1 MVKNLEDTITAIAT
15 PPGRASMSVIR
26 VSGKEAIPIVNRI
39 FKGKNLELAAGHSL
53 YYGRIVDPNT
63 ESMETIDTVMLALY
77 RAPRSFTREDVV
89 EISCHG
95 NPYILNRVIE
105 LLIHYG
111 CRLAEP
117 GEFTM
122 RAFLN
127 GRLDLAQAEAVAD
140 LIAANSSVSHK
151 LAIHQLRGG
160 YSKDL
165 HQLRLKL
172 LNFASLLE
180 LELDFSEEDV
190 EFANR
195 QELLELIKGILAEID
210 SLILSFR
217 AGNAIKNG
225 IPTVIAGKPNVGK
238 STLLNALLNE
248 SRAIVSAIPGTT
260 RDIIEDRLFLGGY
273 EFRLTDTAGLR
284 QTFDPIEE
292 EGIRR
297 SHEKIIASSILLYV
311 FDPQIDTF
319 AQAQSEVENLKL
331 PSTTQVVYVAN
342 KIDLYPVALPS
353 SVISISALI
362 GTNLPLLKNE
372 LVKIAQN
379 LLQTDTVISNQR
391 HLEALKRCHQS
402 LIAAQKGIEQSI
414 SSELVAIDIRH
425 ALHHLG
431 EITGEVTT
439 EDILENIFSKF
450 CIGK

>member
-1 MVKNLEDTITAIAT
+1 LIKNFNETIAAIAT
-15 PPGRASMSVIR
+15 APGRASMAVIR
-26 VSGKEAIPIVNRI
+26 ISGKEAISIVNRI
-39 FKGKNLELAAGHSL
+39 FKGKNLELAAAHSL
-53 YYGRIVDPNT
+53 YYGRIVDPRT
-63 ESMETIDTVMLALY
+63 EAMDTIDTVMVSLF

-95 NPYILNRVIE
+95 NPYLLNKVLE
-105 LLIHYG
+105 LLTHYG

-127 GRLDLAQAEAVAD
+127 GRLDLAQAEAIAD
-140 LIAANSSVSHK
+140 LIAANSSASHK
-151 LAIHQLRGG
+151 LAIRQLRGG

-165 HQLRLKL
+165 HELRLKL

-195 QELLELIKGILAEID
+195 SELAQLVKSILAEID
-210 SLILSFR
+210 ALILSFR

-248 SRAIVSAIPGTT
+248 NRAIVSAIPGTT
-260 RDIIEDRLFLGGY
+260 RDIIEDRLYLGGY
-273 EFRLTDTAGLR
+273 EFRITDTAGLR
-284 QTFDPIEE
+284 QTIDPIEE

-297 SHEKIIASSILLYV
+297 SHEKIAASSILLYL
-311 FDPQIDTF
+311 FDPSENDLEQVKK
-319 AQAQSEVENLKL
+319 EVEQLHL
-331 PSTTQVVYVAN
+331 SDATQVFYVAN
-342 KIDLYPVALPS
+342 KIDLFATPLPP
-353 SVISISALI
+353 SVIGISALL
-362 GTNLPLLKNE
+362 GSNLSTLKAE
-372 LVKIAQN
+372 LQKVAQN
-379 LLQTDTVISNQR
+379 LLQVDTVITNQR
-391 HLEALKRCHQS
+391 HLDALKRCHTS
-402 LIAAQKGIEQSI
+402 LVAVEKGISENI
-414 SSELVAIDIRH
+414 SGELIAIDIRH

-431 EITGEVTT
+431 EITGEVTSD
-439 EDILENIFSKF
+439 EILNNIFSKF

>member
-1 MVKNLEDTITAIAT
+1 LIKDFNETIAAIAT
-15 PPGRASMSVIR
+15 APGRASMAVVR

-39 FKGKNLELAAGHSL
+39 FKGKNLELAAAHSL
-53 YYGRIVDPNT
+53 YYGRIIDPET
-63 ESMETIDTVMLALY
+63 EAMDTIDTVMVSLF

-95 NPYILNRVIE
+95 NPYLLNKVLE
-105 LLIHYG
+105 LLIHHG

-127 GRLDLAQAEAVAD
+127 GRLDLAQAEAIAD
-140 LIAANSSVSHK
+140 LIAANSSASHK
-151 LAIHQLRGG
+151 LAIRQLRGG

-165 HQLRLKL
+165 HELRLKL

-180 LELDFSEEDV
+180 LELDFGEEDV

-195 QELLELIKGILAEID
+195 NELTELIRSILKEID
-210 SLILSFR
+210 ALILSFR

-248 SRAIVSAIPGTT
+248 NRAIVSAIPGTT
-260 RDIIEDRLFLGGY
+260 RDIIEDRLYLGGY
-273 EFRLTDTAGLR
+273 EFRITDTAGLR
-284 QTFDPIEE
+284 QTIDPIEE

-297 SHEKIIASSILLYV
+297 SQEKIAASSILLYL
-311 FDPQIDTF
+311 FDPTENDLEE
-319 AQAQSEVENLKL
+319 AKKEVEQLHL
-331 PSTTQVVYVAN
+331 SDATRVFYVAN
-342 KIDLYPVALPS
+342 KIDLFTSALPP
-353 SVISISALI
+353 SVIGISALT
-362 GTNLPLLKNE
+362 GSNLSTLRAE
-372 LVKIAQN
+372 LEKIAQN
-379 LLQTDTVISNQR
+379 LFQFDTVISNQR
-391 HLEALKRCHQS
+391 HLDALKRCHRS
-402 LIAAQKGIEQSI
+402 LIAAESGISENI
-414 SSELVAIDIRH
+414 SSELIAVDIRH

-431 EITGEVTT
+431 EITGEVTND
-439 EDILENIFSKF
+439 EILGNIFSKF